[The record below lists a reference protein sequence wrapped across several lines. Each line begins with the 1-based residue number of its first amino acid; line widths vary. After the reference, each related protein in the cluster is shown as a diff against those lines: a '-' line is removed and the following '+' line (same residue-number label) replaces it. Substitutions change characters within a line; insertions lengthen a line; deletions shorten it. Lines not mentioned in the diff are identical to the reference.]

1 LKTHESNDRA
11 LRIMPLGDSITAGYT
26 DNPIWD
32 HPFEFGYRS
41 GLHTRMAAAEVDFVF
56 VGASPEPFCGKS
68 GDPTRGGSV
77 VPAYD
82 LRTWNQANHRGYGG
96 WKIPEIQSQVA
107 GWITED
113 RPDLIL
119 LLIGINGIGA
129 DSPSQLEE
137 LVDTIFA
144 SDPAVGLIVAQITPL
159 ATYNQDLLSYNTF
172 IRETLVPSFSSKGYR
187 ITTVD
192 LHTPYLTDP
201 KDPASI
207 DTAWFSNGKN
217 HPSKAMYDQIAER
230 WFQAINTFLKSTQ

>member
-1 LKTHESNDRA
+1 
-11 LRIMPLGDSITAGYT
+11 MPLGDSITAGYT
-26 DNPIWD
+26 DNPAWE

-41 GLHTRMAAAEVDFVF
+41 GLHKRMAAAEVDFVF

-77 VPAYD
+77 VPASD
-82 LRTWNQANHRGYGG
+82 LRIWNQANHRGYGS
-96 WKIPEIQSQVA
+96 WRIPEIHAQVA
-107 GWITED
+107 GWIAED

-144 SDPAVGLIVAQITPL
+144 SDPAVGLIVSQITPL
-159 ATYNQDLLSYNTF
+159 AAYTQDLLSYNTF
-172 IRETLVPSFSSKGYR
+172 IRETLVPFFSSKGYR
-187 ITTVD
+187 ISTVD

-201 KDPASI
+201 KDPTSI
-207 DTAWFSNGKN
+207 DPAWFSNGKN
-217 HPSKAMYDQIAER
+217 HPTNTMYDLIAER
-230 WFQAINTFLKSTQ
+230 WFQAIDTFLTK